1 MNANGW
7 AQLILFSVI
16 LLALTK
22 PMGLYLVRVLDAE
35 GRTCLDPALKPVER
49 LIYRFAG
56 IDPAKEQ
63 DWKGYAISVLIFSL
77 VTLLLTYLIL
87 RLQYFLPLNPQGFS
101 GVAGDLSFN
110 TAASFTTNTNW
121 QNYGGEST
129 MSYLSQMVALA
140 SHNFFSAAVGIAIA
154 AALVRGI
161 ARDKAATL
169 GNFWTDLTRTCL
181 YLLLPI
187 CLVFAVFLVSQG
199 MIQNFK
205 SYQTAKV
212 VEPFTTQVA
221 EERRCRQPG

>member
-7 AQLILFSVI
+7 IQLILFSVI

-22 PMGLYLVRVLDAE
+22 PMGLYLVQVLDAE

-63 DWKGYAISVLIFSL
+63 DWKGYAVSVLIFSL

-121 QNYGGEST
+121 QNYTGEST

-140 SHNFFSAAVGIAIA
+140 SHNFFSAAAWASPSPPPWCGASPGTRPRPWGIS
-154 AALVRGI
+154 G
-161 ARDKAATL
+161 
-169 GNFWTDLTRTCL
+169 
-181 YLLLPI
+181 PI
-187 CLVFAVFLVSQG
+187 
-199 MIQNFK
+199 
-205 SYQTAKV
+205 
-212 VEPFTTQVA
+212 
-221 EERRCRQPG
+221 